1 MTMLSKA
8 HSSKDIAQD
17 SNGFNKPLSV
27 HQTSEASSLDSGISA
42 AFITHHDLDE
52 KHILQ
57 TSAEKKQ
64 LVNM

>member
-1 MTMLSKA
+1 MT
-8 HSSKDIAQD
+8 QGR
-17 SNGFNKPLSV
+17 NGFNKPLSV

-57 TSAEKKQ
+57 TSAEKKK